1 MILKF
6 FFVLIIQGYR
16 RFPQYNTPISDRIRK
31 RRAFA
36 DKELDSQNLVHLPF
50 LQQQH
55 QQLNLFTTNNNY
67 LHSPTDF
74 INYSTE
80 SPKIRVLQESELM
93 ETEVITTTTRPK
105 LSFSIES
112 IIGIK

>member
-1 MILKF
+1 MILILF
-6 FFVLIIQGYR
+6 FLFFQGYR
-16 RFPQYNTPISDRIRK
+16 RFPQYNSPITDRIRK

-36 DKELDSQNLVHLPF
+36 DKELDSQDLVHLFVP
-50 LQQQH
+50 QQH
-55 QQLNLFTTNNNY
+55 QQYNMFTTNNY

-74 INYSTE
+74 INYSE

-93 ETEVITTTTRPK
+93 ETEVITKPTRPK